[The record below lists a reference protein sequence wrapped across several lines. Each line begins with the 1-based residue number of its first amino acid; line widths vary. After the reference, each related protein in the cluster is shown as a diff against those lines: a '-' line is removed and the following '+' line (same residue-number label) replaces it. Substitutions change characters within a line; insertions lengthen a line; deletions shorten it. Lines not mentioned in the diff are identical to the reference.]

1 MDQRKM
7 LDHEHFLCAH
17 QCNQWHKH
25 TLNKWNDLE
34 SITQPLYGSRQKC
47 KKKKRKEGTPEL
59 EEKKG
64 PHKKKLKTKSTI
76 RKRV

>member
-1 MDQRKM
+1 M
-7 LDHEHFLCAH
+7 
-17 QCNQWHKH
+17 
-25 TLNKWNDLE
+25 T
-34 SITQPLYGSRQKC
+34 SSRSPNLSMVVGKNV

-76 RKRV
+76 RKRVQPNDQLSNSFSY